1 MALPFTR
8 TSREKAPRSGRATVL
23 LADDHE
29 LVVEGLRRTIET
41 EFEIVGAVADGLA
54 LVKASQELK
63 PDVIVIDIS
72 MPLMNGIEAARK
84 IQKAGLTSKIVFLS
98 MHPDV
103 VYVSEA
109 FRAGGSGYVLKSAAG
124 IEIVQALRQVLQG
137 GIFITP
143 AINHTAVQA
152 QIRRDHR
159 SPDKLPTL
167 SPRRREIVQMTA
179 EGNSTKRIADIL
191 KISPRTVEFHRYR
204 AMEALGL
211 HTIAE
216 LVQYAIKHRLIN
228 PGAAVVSKDSPSIT

>member
-1 MALPFTR
+1 MALPIAQR
-8 TSREKAPRSGRATVL
+8 SREKAPGGGQPTVL

-29 LVVEGLRRTIET
+29 IVVEGLRRTLES
-41 EFEIVGAVADGLA
+41 EFEVIGAVTDGLT
-54 LVKASQELK
+54 LVTASQELK

-72 MPLMNGIEAARK
+72 MPLMNGIEAARQ

-109 FRAGGSGYVLKSAAG
+109 FRAGGSGYVLKSSAG
-124 IEIVQALRQVLQG
+124 IEIVKAIRQVLQG
-137 GIFITP
+137 GIYITP

-152 QIRRDHR
+152 QIKRDHR
-159 SPDKLPTL
+159 SQDQLRTL
-167 SPRRREIVQMTA
+167 SPRRREVVQMTA
-179 EGNSTKRIADIL
+179 EGNSTKKIADIL
-191 KISPRTVEFHRYR
+191 RLSPRTVEFHRYR

-216 LVQYAIKHRLIN
+216 VVQYAIKHRLIN
-228 PGAAVVSKDSPSIT
+228 P